1 MNFCHPL
8 LHFCRVGS
16 NHPVVCVPSSN
27 SSSFMKH
34 PLPKRRRVS
43 SNPMAPFSS
52 SGAFGASPK
61 PSRLTTCT
69 SCHRT
74 IGLKSSPTFLCARFV
89 VFYPEA
95 SFNDSYHTGA
105 KHCRCSASSCAICL
119 RTCTSDSTT
128 TPRSPGSLNLPLD
141 SIVSPLS
148 QCNKNTSPL
157 RGRRPR
163 DDDNDNM
170 LKTKEVD
177 DGRTGCGQVVCR
189 TCCFEDPQ
197 RSE

>member
-1 MNFCHPL
+1 
-8 LHFCRVGS
+8 
-16 NHPVVCVPSSN
+16 
-27 SSSFMKH
+27 MKH

-43 SNPMAPFSS
+43 SNPLTPFSS
-52 SGAFGASPK
+52 SGSFNASPK

-74 IGLKSSPTFLCARFV
+74 IGLKSSPTFHCARFV
-89 VFYPEA
+89 MFYPEA
-95 SFNDSYHTGA
+95 LVNDPYYVGG
-105 KHCRCSASSCAICL
+105 KRCRCSASSCAICL

-128 TPRSPGSLNLPLD
+128 PPRSPGSLNLPLD
-141 SIVSPLS
+141 SIAIPFSQSNKTILS
-148 QCNKNTSPL
+148 L
-157 RGRRPR
+157 RRRRPR

-170 LKTKEVD
+170 LKTKGVG

-189 TCCFEDPQ
+189 TCCLEDPQ

>member
-1 MNFCHPL
+1 
-8 LHFCRVGS
+8 
-16 NHPVVCVPSSN
+16 
-27 SSSFMKH
+27 MKH

-43 SNPMAPFSS
+43 SNPLAPFSS
-52 SGAFGASPK
+52 SGSFNASPK

-74 IGLKSSPTFLCARFV
+74 LGLKSSPTFLCA
-89 VFYPEA
+89 
-95 SFNDSYHTGA
+95 
-105 KHCRCSASSCAICL
+105 RCSASSCAICL
-119 RTCTSDSTT
+119 RTCTSDSATT
-128 TPRSPGSLNLPLD
+128 TRSPCSLNLPLD
-141 SIVSPLS
+141 SIAVPFS
-148 QCNKNTSPL
+148 QSNKNIPSL
-157 RGRRPR
+157 RQRRPR

-197 RSE
+197 SGIVACLDCSAKQRALQTHDSDNSMHGTLTSDHNLIASS